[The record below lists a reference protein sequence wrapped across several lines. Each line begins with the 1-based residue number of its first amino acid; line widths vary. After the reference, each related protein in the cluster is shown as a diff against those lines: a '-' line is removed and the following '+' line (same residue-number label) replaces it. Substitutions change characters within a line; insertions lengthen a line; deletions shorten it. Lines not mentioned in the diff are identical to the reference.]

1 MLCTRHA
8 ARHAA
13 GWDLVGV
20 LLHLDALPVHEAALL
35 DVEVEVVGVVA
46 HGVLAEEGLRV
57 LELLGDV
64 ITTVDTT
71 NPNLASGLLKQLA
84 HWRRLPAGTVRD
96 TARAVLE
103 RVRDREG
110 CSKNS
115 GEVAAAALA

>member
-1 MLCTRHA
+1 MQHPAFSLTNPNKVRCIFGLSTGA
-8 ARHAA
+8 PE
-13 GWDLVGV
+13 V
-20 LLHLDALPVHEAALL
+20 LYDSA
-35 DVEVEVVGVVA
+35 
-46 HGVLAEEGLRV
+46 V